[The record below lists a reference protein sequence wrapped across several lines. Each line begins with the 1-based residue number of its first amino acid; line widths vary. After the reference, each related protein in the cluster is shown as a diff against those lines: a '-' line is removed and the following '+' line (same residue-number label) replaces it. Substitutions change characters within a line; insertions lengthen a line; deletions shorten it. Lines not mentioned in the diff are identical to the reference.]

1 MDLSSFSFVHW
12 SYYDRI
18 RETCGCTDTADKIR
32 ETIEN
37 DFRTAYGAGRIGYSN
52 GRRINTSSSQAEF
65 AWLKTSYRNADGDW
79 LWLKF
84 EKNTKQNAQEWFC
97 TNLLPQRD
105 VFRELICSQ
114 YYVIGE
120 IVFQEASQGYEFLEK
135 LQSLAQPEEWKYKDY
150 SSSTNYPIL
159 KSYIEHTY
167 NRLKTEG
174 KILESNDGKQF
185 LFNTGLLDRDFLLDI
200 YILCSRTEIDIFG
213 EKYVCCANPS
223 IVLENDMNAIR
234 AFGGRT
240 PQIAKYFETIDQ
252 VIFNPDLDINMNW
265 RHIFIERADR
275 IPAEIRDGKTPIKEI
290 VQKFKGNE
298 ENIKKLAKRN
308 YKMVVP
314 QYYNNSI
321 QFLMPIYLGTEF
333 TGKPDF
339 ALVLSMDNSTGTPFY
354 RGTTILTVE
363 MAYQNARLLAKPDN
377 PWLISSLE
385 HQD

>member
-1 MDLSSFSFVHW
+1 MDLSSFAFVHW
-12 SYYDRI
+12 SYYERI
-18 RETCGCTDTADKIR
+18 REASNCGQTTDKIR

-37 DFRTAYGAGRIGYSN
+37 DFRIAYETDKIGYS
-52 GRRINTSSSQAEF
+52 GVRKINTYASQAEI
-65 AWLKTSYRNADGDW
+65 AWLRTTYKNTDGDW

-97 TNLLPQRD
+97 ANLLSQKD
-105 VFRELICSQ
+105 VYRELICSQ
-114 YYVIGE
+114 FYVIGE
-120 IVFQEASQGYEFLEK
+120 IIFQDAGQGYDFLEE
-135 LQSLAQPEEWKYKDY
+135 LQSIAQPEEWKYNDY
-150 SSSTNYPIL
+150 TSPTNYPIL

-167 NRLKTEG
+167 NRLKIEG
-174 KILESNDGKQF
+174 KILESNDGTQC
-185 LFNTGLLDRDFLLDI
+185 LFNTCLLDRDFLLDV
-200 YILCSRTEIDIFG
+200 YVLCSNTEIDIFG
-213 EKYVCCANPS
+213 DKYICCANPRV
-223 IVLENDMNAIR
+223 VLENDMSTIR
-234 AFGGRT
+234 AFGGRS
-240 PQIAKYFETIDQ
+240 PEIAKYFETIDQ
-252 VIFNPDLDINMNW
+252 VIFNPDLEINMNW

-298 ENIKKLAKRN
+298 ENIKKLARRN

-333 TGKPDF
+333 SGKPDF
-339 ALVLSMDNSTGTPFY
+339 ALVLSMDNSTQVPFY

-377 PWLISSLE
+377 PWLISSLK
-385 HQD
+385 Q

>member
-1 MDLSSFSFVHW
+1 MDLSSFAFVHW
-12 SYYDRI
+12 SYYERI
-18 RETCGCTDTADKIR
+18 KETSNSS

-37 DFRTAYGAGRIGYSN
+37 IKGTVEKDFSEAYETGSIGYSSA
-52 GRRINTSSSQAEF
+52 RKINVNSGQADF
-65 AWLKTSYRNADGDW
+65 AWFKTTYKNTDGEW

-97 TNLLPQRD
+97 ANLLSQKEAY
-105 VFRELICSQ
+105 RELICSQ

-120 IVFQEASQGYEFLEK
+120 IVFPDANQGYDFLEE
-135 LQSLAQPEEWKYKDY
+135 LQSVAQPEEWKYKDY
-150 SSSTNYPIL
+150 TSPTNYPIL

-167 NRLKTEG
+167 NRLKVEG
-174 KILESNDGKQF
+174 KILESNDGKQY
-185 LFNTGLLDRDFLLDI
+185 LFNTGLLDRDFLLDV
-200 YILCSRTEIDIFG
+200 YVLCSKTEIDIFG
-213 EKYVCCANPS
+213 DKYVCCASPR
-223 IVLENDMNAIR
+223 IVLENDMSVIR
-234 AFGGRT
+234 GFGGRT
-240 PQIAKYFETIDQ
+240 PEIAKYFTTIDQ
-252 VIFNPDLDINMNW
+252 VIFNPDLEINMNW
-265 RHIFIERADR
+265 RHIFIERVDR
-275 IPAEIRDGKTPIKEI
+275 IPTEIRDGKIPIKEI

-333 TGKPDF
+333 IGKPDF
-339 ALVLSMDNSTGTPFY
+339 ALVLSMDNSTQEPFY

-385 HQD
+385 K

>member
-1 MDLSSFSFVHW
+1 MELTSFAFVHW

-18 RETCGCTDTADKIR
+18 KEAGKSDRKAEIIR
-32 ETIEN
+32 ETVEN
-37 DFRTAYGAGRIGYSN
+37 DFRIAYETGRIGYSSSK
-52 GRRINTSSSQAEF
+52 RINAGSSIAEF
-65 AWLKTSYRNADGDW
+65 AWLKTSYRNAADGEW

-97 TNLLPQRD
+97 SDLLTQREA
-105 VFRELICSQ
+105 FRELICTQ

-120 IVFQEASQGYEFLEK
+120 IVFQEAAQGYDFLEE
-135 LQSLAQPEEWKYKDY
+135 LQATAQPEEWKYKDY
-150 SSSTNYPIL
+150 SSPTNYPIL

-167 NRLKTEG
+167 YRLKAEG

-185 LFNTGLLDRDFLLDI
+185 LFNTGLLERDFLLDI
-200 YILCSRTEIDIFG
+200 YILCNRTEIDIFG
-213 EKYVCCANPS
+213 EKHVLCTNPR
-223 IVLENDMNAIR
+223 IILENDMNTLR

-240 PQIAKYFETIDQ
+240 PRIAKYFETIDQ
-252 VIFNPDLDINMNW
+252 VIFNPDLEINMNW
-265 RHIFIERADR
+265 RHIFIERVDR
-275 IPAEIRDGKTPIKEI
+275 IPVEIRDGKIPIKEI
-290 VQKFKGNE
+290 VQKFRGNE
-298 ENIKKLAKRN
+298 ETIKKLAKRN

-339 ALVLSMDNSTGTPFY
+339 ALVLSYDDSTGTPLY

-377 PWLISSLE
+377 PWLITSL
-385 HQD
+385 QK